1 MMKSI
6 DEEVKIVQYGF
17 VVSAEFNTE
26 STFDLV
32 VPCLPRGA
40 LLELVPHGQFDR
52 AQGSGFS
59 ILRFFCLAKLITLL
73 KK

>member
-17 VVSAEFNTE
+17 VVSDEFNTE